1 MPRLARTRIEAD
13 LELKDKLHRLFSTWR
28 NFNLGKAESLADL
41 IAIQYNTERQYID
54 SGAVKMLSVT
64 ERVRTVQQYVSALH
78 KARKYWS
85 ELQDE
90 DQVSLAGSLG
100 AVVDEHQ
107 ILQSGENCGLIDKS
121 FTAGGVLP
129 PRLKEYASDEP
140 EFVMPVWR
148 RALLG
153 QYEKWNADTEMLDA
167 LIGAAQHWLTHSAPT
182 PYSKTDTLVRA
193 VVYICDACA
202 DHDVTVSAS
211 RDGRLVQ
218 IVNTYIE
225 HSGRELKGVMRL
237 VKAAKKIW
245 EDEYKHLPNY

>member
-1 MPRLARTRIEAD
+1 MPRLAHTRVRVD
-13 LELKDKLHRLFSTWR
+13 LELKEKLLRLFSTWR
-28 NFNLGKAESLADL
+28 KFDLERSESLAYM
-41 IAIQYNTERQYID
+41 IAHQYGIERQYIE
-54 SGAVKMLSVT
+54 SGAIKALSVT
-64 ERVRTVQQYVSALH
+64 DRVKTVGQYIAALH

-90 DQVSLAGSLG
+90 DQVSLAGSLKS
-100 AVVDEHQ
+100 VTDEHQ
-107 ILQSGENCGLIDKS
+107 ILQSGESCGLIDKS
-121 FTAGGVLP
+121 FTAGGALP

-140 EFVMPVWR
+140 DFVMPVWR

-202 DHDVTVSAS
+202 DHGVTVSAS
-211 RDGRLVQ
+211 RDGRLLQ

-225 HSGRELKGVMRL
+225 HSGREPKGVIRL

-245 EDEYKHLPNY
+245 EDEHKHLPNY